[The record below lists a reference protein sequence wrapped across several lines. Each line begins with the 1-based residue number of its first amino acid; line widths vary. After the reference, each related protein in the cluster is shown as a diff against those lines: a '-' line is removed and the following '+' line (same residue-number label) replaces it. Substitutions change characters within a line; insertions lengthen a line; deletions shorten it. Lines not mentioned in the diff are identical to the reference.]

1 MIQIDW
7 ERWAD
12 SDDEDVNGNPAG
24 NFQLP
29 PNFQELMK
37 KYADT
42 KGDEHE
48 NGCHC
53 GECHPEEDEPDS
65 SCCDIDSSSD
75 DASNESDD
83 EMPPLESA
91 N

>member
-1 MIQIDW
+1 MITIDW
-7 ERWAD
+7 DRWAD
-12 SDDEDVNGNPAG
+12 SDDEDANGNPAG

-48 NGCHC
+48 DGCHC
-53 GECHPEEDEPDS
+53 GECHPEDSDS
-65 SCCDIDSSSD
+65 SCCDIDSGDEGASD
-75 DASNESDD
+75 ESDD